1 MLVLLAF
8 IDGEREKSCGFCATV
23 VRHKRVPLVG
33 ERRENRRVGQQD
45 AIVHADRDAALTG
58 QLGGGPV
65 PEDVVLLHGDAA
77 DEDNDRH

>member
-45 AIVHADRDAALTG
+45 AIVHADRDAALHRAVGRWTG
-58 QLGGGPV
+58 ARGRRAP
-65 PEDVVLLHGDAA
+65 A
-77 DEDNDRH
+77 RRRCR